1 MGRSDHG
8 GRAARVVEASF
19 STMPRTPIPDPRHLA
34 AVLRRNG
41 DLVPLHIL
49 LEEGFSRHEVA
60 YLFRQHLLRRPR
72 IGWYTAPA
80 VPAAAFRAVRVGGL
94 LGCVSAA
101 THFGLV
107 TPEHAEEVLHVS
119 LDEHAT
125 RQRRSDDARTRAF
138 AGDDPTVRWHWER
151 RVRGPRGFVVD
162 PVDALLQMAACTT
175 VPWLTA
181 AIDSATASRDGA
193 DPLLA
198 PHELELLREAL
209 PTSLRSAVDRSDPSA
224 ESPAE
229 TVTRLGLQDAGVAFR
244 TQVPFTSEYRAD
256 FVVEGW
262 LVLEIDGRQ
271 HSGKEA
277 FVADRERDAVMA
289 WYGHRVLRFTYDQV
303 MHHWPWVLDV
313 IRRVL
318 AAGRPLASAG

>member
-1 MGRSDHG
+1 MGRSEHG
-8 GRAARVVEASF
+8 RPAPGVVAALF
-19 STMPRTPIPDPRHLA
+19 STMPRTHVPDPRHLA

-41 DLVPLHIL
+41 DLVPLHTL
-49 LEEGFSRHEVA
+49 LEEGFTRHEVA
-60 YLFRQHLLRRPR
+60 YLFRRGLLRRPR
-72 IGWYTAPA
+72 IGWYTAPT

-101 THFGLV
+101 AHFALV
-107 TPEHAEEVLHVS
+107 TPEQADEVLHVS

-125 RQRRSDDARTRAF
+125 RQRRSDDASTRSF
-138 AGDDPTVRWHWER
+138 AGDEAAVRWHWEH
-151 RVRGPRGFVVD
+151 RVRAPRGFVVD

-175 VPWLTA
+175 APWLTA
-181 AIDSATASRDGA
+181 AIDSAIASRAGA

-198 PHELELLREAL
+198 PHELDLLREAL
-209 PTSLRSAVDRSDPSA
+209 PTPLRWTVDRSDPSA
-224 ESPAE
+224 ESPTE
-229 TVTRLGLQDAGVAFR
+229 TFTRLGLQDAGIAFR

-262 LVLEIDGRQ
+262 LVLEVDGRQ
-271 HSGKEA
+271 HSGEEA
-277 FVADRERDAVMA
+277 FVRDRERDAVMA

-318 AAGRPLASAG
+318 AEGRPLALTP